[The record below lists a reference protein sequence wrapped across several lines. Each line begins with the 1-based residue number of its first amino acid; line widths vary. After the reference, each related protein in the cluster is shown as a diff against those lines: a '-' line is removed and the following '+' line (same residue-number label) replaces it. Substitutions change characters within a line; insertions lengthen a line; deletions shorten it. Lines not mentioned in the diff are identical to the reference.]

1 MLLSGN
7 RTIEESIAAVKWPG
21 KVFENVCALLQGLLG
36 ESTVESL
43 VSIGIRAENA
53 RMPRPPVLRSSAT
66 AEGGEGRG
74 ASAKQKRSIVGMDE
88 PLDSLESLIKPPLVN
103 GEGQPKA
110 SGSG

>member
-53 RMPRPPVLRSSAT
+53 RMPRPP
-66 AEGGEGRG
+66 GRG